1 MHNNN
6 MAADLRARC
15 GSARERVE
23 AFNMA
28 VDSRCGYYLQQ
39 AEEETFQNN
48 KFLNKCLGPGL
59 QRHAVE
65 SSDGDGKSTLA
76 SERYKTSWMSIQDP
90 EEGQAKPTSMDT
102 QLAWPILLQTNF
114 QQLRLKGPV
123 FSPPREIKTPASVA
137 NTRHPGKTSCGLV

>member
-1 MHNNN
+1 MNLNQ
-6 MAADLRARC
+6 A
-15 GSARERVE
+15 VE
-23 AFNMA
+23 AANMA
-28 VDSRCGYYLQQ
+28 VEARCAIYLEQ

-48 KFLNKCLGPGL
+48 KLLNKCLGPGL

-76 SERYKTSWMSIQDP
+76 SERYKTSWMSIQDL
-90 EEGQAKPTSMDT
+90 EEGQTKTALMDT

-123 FSPPREIKTPASVA
+123 FSPPREIKAPALGIQDIQERQA
-137 NTRHPGKTSCGLV
+137 AAKF